1 MVIVLEKLI
10 LQKQFVEIVRR
21 FNLKTKSAIFQ
32 RRLTWGSKPETAE
45 CPNSFLEWQNMDF

>member
-21 FNLKTKSAIFQ
+21 FNLKTKTTTFNLQWKVIEAYKKNVGL
-32 RRLTWGSKPETAE
+32 RLPNTYE
-45 CPNSFLEWQNMDF
+45 CKC